1 MWIKPPPPTSPR
13 PHART
18 HTHGLCLPG
27 FVPKFLPLWA
37 LFFFHFL
44 FLLSVT
50 TLLLTPLPAFS
61 KTRMWKEATFYRG
74 QWKNWN
80 AFSLRH
86 LCQISYYE
94 LLNHAGNTL
103 RDYRFWGWF
112 ELKPQQV
119 HSAPICCSDG
129 AGCFWMPSHISL
141 SWKDFLSHRV

>member
-18 HTHGLCLPG
+18 HMHGLCLPG

-37 LFFFHFL
+37 LFFFFHFL

-50 TLLLTPLPAFS
+50 TLLLSPLPAFS

-103 RDYRFWGWF
+103 RGDSRAGLNWSRSKFT
-112 ELKPQQV
+112 V
-119 HSAPICCSDG
+119 HRSA
-129 AGCFWMPSHISL
+129 AVMVLVVFGCLLTSPWVGRTF
-141 SWKDFLSHRV
+141 